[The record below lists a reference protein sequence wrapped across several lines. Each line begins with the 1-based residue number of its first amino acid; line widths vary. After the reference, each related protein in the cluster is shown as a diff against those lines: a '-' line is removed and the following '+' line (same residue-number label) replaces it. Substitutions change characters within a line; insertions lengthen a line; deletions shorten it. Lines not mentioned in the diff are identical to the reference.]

1 MLNRGIEIEDKR
13 RMNGEDN
20 IEHTPVARISKA
32 MGGGGVLF
40 GGNVDLKPNGGVDL
54 YMEPLA
60 QWGGGLRP
68 PPPATGLE
76 HNGAA
81 KSGENIERHQ

>member
-32 MGGGGVLF
+32 GGGGVLF

-68 PPPATGLE
+68 PPSPGYGP
-76 HNGAA
+76 GAYR
-81 KSGENIERHQ
+81 SGEIR